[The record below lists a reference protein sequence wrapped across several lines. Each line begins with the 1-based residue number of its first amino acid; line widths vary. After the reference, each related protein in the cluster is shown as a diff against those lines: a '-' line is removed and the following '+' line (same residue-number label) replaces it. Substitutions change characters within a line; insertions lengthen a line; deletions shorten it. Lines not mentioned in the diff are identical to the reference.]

1 MELSLNPT
9 SELKTYF
16 YRASAG
22 ARFAWNWGLALNYE
36 AQMFQMAKSLDDRLY
51 RYLALTA
58 IYRGKSNALQKKTTT
73 KRASN

>member
-1 MELSLNPT
+1 VELRLNPT
-9 SELKTYF
+9 SEHKTYF
-16 YRASAG
+16 YRASAV

-51 RYLALTA
+51 RSLALAA

-73 KRASN
+73 KREGN